1 MLIGSARPT
10 TLCLKKSLAITSAR
24 PKTWSPC
31 RWVKK
36 IVLTCSDLMPALSI
50 RRMVPMPQ
58 SIRYGRPSTRSRV
71 EGSDRSRRNGGPP
84 AVPRKRISVRLFPP
98 MGSPRPVA
106 TAAHGLVANINPAT
120 KIARPAVANAPMP
133 GGSQRTGPVA
143 IVWTEFGAGSRAAR
157 RLRRLRSEQV
167 FEVGPEFGFEVED
180 FGAEQINANAAGG
193 EAKAAVGF
201 GVIEVGGGAGDD
213 GAREL
218 GGIEDGLAG
227 AVAAGDEDAGEG
239 VEHARGDRA
248 LAEAEVARILV
259 PPGGQEIVADEAG
272 DVAVGEGGGV
282 ALAEAG
288 PVLTVAAVAIL
299 AVVLEHQHFERAG
312 RQPDGIV
319 GVVDHFHELFVRAE
333 RRLVLI
339 GDVVGR
345 DHKEDV
351 IGALARLLLRLL
363 LL

>member
-143 IVWTEFGAGSRAAR
+143 IVCTRPVDALQSGSFRWETPLEFRKGLERGAVAEGLMRADGVVDA
-157 RLRRLRSEQV
+157 LPNAQLA
-167 FEVGPEFGFEVED
+167 VE
-180 FGAEQINANAAGG
+180 GG
-193 EAKAAVGF
+193 EAPIGGGDLMELLGMGAVGAFDMAVEF
-201 GVIEVGGGAGDD
+201 G
-213 GAREL
+213 
-218 GGIEDGLAG
+218 
-227 AVAAGDEDAGEG
+227 
-239 VEHARGDRA
+239 RA
-248 LAEAEVARILV
+248 WRK
-259 PPGGQEIVADEAG
+259 D
-272 DVAVGEGGGV
+272 
-282 ALAEAG
+282 
-288 PVLTVAAVAIL
+288 
-299 AVVLEHQHFERAG
+299 
-312 RQPDGIV
+312 
-319 GVVDHFHELFVRAE
+319 
-333 RRLVLI
+333 
-339 GDVVGR
+339 
-345 DHKEDV
+345 
-351 IGALARLLLRLL
+351 
-363 LL
+363 